1 LNRHEDVSIEQT
13 HHSVFVSYAREDR
26 DWATVATN
34 LLNAGGAT
42 VFTDVR
48 EIAVGDRWQNV
59 LKSTLQPVE
68 RVLVFWSRHAAT
80 SGWVQQECRIALRNG
95 KRVVLV
101 PMDDTPL
108 SSLLWQ
114 SRALTGLKSLLQ
126 QGATKASQPPAESSS
141 AIRPAVLAGSAGM
154 AALVAL
160 FFLISPID
168 PAIIV
173 SNLNGGGADSAPILQ
188 NPDAVWVLVA
198 GALATLASLV
208 WLVMR
213 RVRKEQTKQEIRKR
227 LDRYISQQSDGETT
241 IAPAIDG
248 GLGRRVV
255 DMVFDDRSLTDT
267 S

>member
-1 LNRHEDVSIEQT
+1 
-13 HHSVFVSYAREDR
+13 
-26 DWATVATN
+26 VATN

-48 EIAVGDRWQNV
+48 DIAVGDRWQNV

-68 RVLVFWSRHAAT
+68 RVLVFWSRHAAA

-141 AIRPAVLAGSAGM
+141 AFRYAALAGSAGL
-154 AALVAL
+154 AVLLGL
-160 FFLISPID
+160 FFFIGPIAL
-168 PAIIV
+168 PIIA
-173 SNLNGGGADSAPILQ
+173 SNPDIGGADSAPILQ
-188 NPDAVWVLVA
+188 SPGAVWALV
-198 GALATLASLV
+198 GGTLATLASLA

-227 LDRYISQQSDGETT
+227 LDSYILQRSDGETA
-241 IAPAIDG
+241 IAPATDG

-255 DMVFDDRSLTDT
+255 DMVFDDRDPETAS
-267 S
+267 

>member
-1 LNRHEDVSIEQT
+1 MSIEQT

-26 DWATVATN
+26 DWATVATH

-48 EIAVGDRWQNV
+48 DIAVGDRWQNV

-68 RVLVFWSRHAAT
+68 RVLVFWSRHAAA

-126 QGATKASQPPAESSS
+126 QGAAKASQPPAESSS
-141 AIRPAVLAGSAGM
+141 TFRYASLAGSAGL
-154 AALVAL
+154 AVLLAL
-160 FFLISPID
+160 FFFISPSD
-168 PAIIV
+168 PATIV
-173 SNLNGGGADSAPILQ
+173 SNPDGGGPASVPILQ
-188 NPDAVWVLVA
+188 SPNAVWAMIAGTSALLALLAWHGMHRAKAKRIKRAIRRRLESYAPPESAGKVA
-198 GALATLASLV
+198 ST
-208 WLVMR
+208 
-213 RVRKEQTKQEIRKR
+213 
-227 LDRYISQQSDGETT
+227 
-241 IAPAIDG
+241 PAFHE

-255 DMVFDDRSLTDT
+255 DMVFDDCDPDT
-267 S
+267 AS